1 MAITKMMN
9 IKTQSNL
16 YNAIAYI
23 MREEKTEESLWIGGN
38 AGDNPEEVY
47 RVMMQTKQDWG
58 KLNGRKGYHFVI
70 SWKPGECD
78 PEKAYQVL
86 Q

>member
-70 SWKPGECD
+70 SWKPGVS
-78 PEKAYQVL
+78 QS
-86 Q
+86 

>member
-47 RVMMQTKQDWG
+47 RVMMQTGLG
-58 KLNGRKGYHFVI
+58 KIKWEEGIPL
-70 SWKPGECD
+70 CD
-78 PEKAYQVL
+78 QLEAGGM
-86 Q
+86 

>member
-47 RVMMQTKQDWG
+47 RVMMQTKQDWEEG
-58 KLNGRKGYHFVI
+58 IPL
-70 SWKPGECD
+70 CD
-78 PEKAYQVL
+78 QLESGGM
-86 Q
+86 